1 MTCMEVQQKIVPF
14 INNEMTLE
22 QAEIF
27 LDHIRNCADCREELE
42 VTYTLLTAM
51 KQLDEDRELSN
62 NYKQDL
68 DRKIAEVEERIRKE
82 KTSKLRK
89 RFLLFSFIFAFA
101 LVSSLQLGELALEM
115 ETEYVPAKTHSFLL
129 KLPDLP
135 IRYNHTLNFIEQK
148 HTKAKRYVQQMQK
161 KRLKMRI
168 DLEKERIKWM
178 RDSLTINSKDSP
190 LR

>member
-1 MTCMEVQQKIVPF
+1 MEVQQKIVPF

-115 ETEYVPAKTHSFLL
+115 ETKYVPSQIHSFLL
-129 KLPDLP
+129 KLPALP
-135 IRYNHTLNFIEQK
+135 IRYDHTLNFIEQK
-148 HTKAKRYVQQMQK
+148 DTKAKRYVQQMQK

-178 RDSLTINSKDSP
+178 RDSL
-190 LR
+190 RQEE